1 MNLKLNYDLGIQY
14 EIIAANIIIIYSRGT
29 EYFRSFDKTI
39 IFNSIL
45 LLNKIVG
52 FCIKII
58 AIIIA

>member
-14 EIIAANIIIIYSRGT
+14 EIIAANIMIIYNRGT
-29 EYFRSFDKTI
+29 EYFRSFDKTR
-39 IFNSIL
+39 IFNSML